1 MKPTRKSLI
10 TATIVLTVSL
20 TIVFLL
26 NTGKQKHETAV
37 FAMDTYMQIT
47 AYGRNGDKAI
57 QKAVEEI
64 KRLEGGLAASVINTD
79 SGVALNDDGEYL
91 LKRSME
97 LKDMTDGTFDIT
109 IYPIVKAWG
118 FPDKN
123 YRVPSEEE
131 LQHLLANKDTALQYD
146 FGGIAKG
153 YTSDS
158 VAKLMRESG
167 VKSAILNL
175 GGNVMTIGKKTD
187 GSNWKVAIKNPD
199 ASMEN
204 LGVLSVCDKAVITSG
219 GYERC
224 FEAGGKTYHHIIDP
238 QTGYPAESGLVSVTI
253 ISKDATLADA
263 LSTALFVMGKEKAVT
278 FWRKF
283 ADDFDFVLYDNKGAL
298 YVSEGIVDS
307 YSVTRE
313 YEVVKR

>member
-10 TATIVLTVSL
+10 AAAIVLTASIAVL
-20 TIVFLL
+20 FLL
-26 NTGKQKHETAV
+26 SSGKQKHKTDV

-47 AYGRNGDKAI
+47 AYGRHGEKAV
-57 QKAVEEI
+57 QRSVEEI
-64 KRLEGGLAASVINTD
+64 KRLESELAASAINTD
-79 SGVALNDDGEYL
+79 SGVSLTADGEYL
-91 LKRSME
+91 LKRSTE
-97 LKDMTDGTFDIT
+97 LKDMTDGAFDIT

-131 LQHLLANKDTALQYD
+131 IQNLLENKDIVLQYD

-158 VAKLMRESG
+158 VAKLMRECG
-167 VKSAILNL
+167 IKSAILNL
-175 GGNVMTIGKKTD
+175 GGNVMTIGKKPD
-187 GSNWKVAIKNPD
+187 GSDWKVAIKSPD
-199 ASMEN
+199 TSMEN
-204 LGVLSVCDKAVITSG
+204 LGVLSVYDKAVITSG

-224 FEAGGKTYHHIIDP
+224 FEADGKSYHHIIDP
-238 QTGYPAESGLVSVTI
+238 KTGYPAESGLVSVTI

-263 LSTALFVMGKEKAVT
+263 LSTALFVMGKDNAIA
-278 FWRKF
+278 FWRKY
-283 ADDFDFVLYDNKGAL
+283 ADDFDFVLYDNKGEL
-298 YVSEGIVDS
+298 YVSEGIADS
-307 YSVTRE
+307 YLAAME

>member
-10 TATIVLTVSL
+10 AAAIVLTASIAVL
-20 TIVFLL
+20 FLL
-26 NTGKQKHETAV
+26 SSGKQKHKTDV

-47 AYGRNGDKAI
+47 AYGRHGEKAV
-57 QKAVEEI
+57 QRSVEEI
-64 KRLEGGLAASVINTD
+64 KRLESELAASAINTD
-79 SGVALNDDGEYL
+79 SGVSLTADGEYL
-91 LKRSME
+91 LKRSTE
-97 LKDMTDGTFDIT
+97 LKDMTDGAFDIT

-131 LQHLLANKDTALQYD
+131 IQNLLENKDIVLQYD

-158 VAKLMRESG
+158 VAKLMRECG

-175 GGNVMTIGKKTD
+175 GGNVMTIGKKPD
-187 GSNWKVAIKNPD
+187 GSDWKVAIKSPD
-199 ASMEN
+199 TSMEN
-204 LGVLSVCDKAVITSG
+204 LGVLSVYDKAVITSG

-224 FEAGGKTYHHIIDP
+224 FEADGKSYHHIIDP
-238 QTGYPAESGLVSVTI
+238 KTGYPAESGLVSVTI

-263 LSTALFVMGKEKAVT
+263 LSTALFVMGKDNAIA
-278 FWRKF
+278 FWRKY
-283 ADDFDFVLYDNKGAL
+283 ADDFDFVLYDNKGEL
-298 YVSEGIVDS
+298 YVSEGIADS
-307 YSVTRE
+307 YLAAME

>member
-10 TATIVLTVSL
+10 AAAIVLTASL
-20 TIVFLL
+20 AVLFLL
-26 NTGKQKHETAV
+26 SEGKKKHKTEV

-47 AYGRNGDKAI
+47 AYGRHGDEAV

-64 KRLEGGLAASVINTD
+64 KRLEDELDASVINTD
-79 SGVALNDDGEYL
+79 RGVALTDDGEYL

-97 LKDMTDGTFDIT
+97 LKDMTEGAFDIT
-109 IYPIVKAWG
+109 IYPLVKAWG

-123 YRVPSEEE
+123 YRVPTEDEIQCL
-131 LQHLLANKDTALQYD
+131 LQNKNTDLQYD

-153 YTSDS
+153 YASDK
-158 VAKLMRESG
+158 VAKLMRECG

-175 GGNVMTIGKKTD
+175 GGNVMTIGKKSD
-187 GSNWKVAIKNPD
+187 GSSWKVAIKSPD

-224 FEAGGKTYHHIIDP
+224 FKANQKTYHHIIDP
-238 QTGYPAESGLVSVTI
+238 KTGYPAESGLVSVTI
-253 ISKDATLADA
+253 VSEDATLADA
-263 LSTALFVMGKEKAVT
+263 LSTALFVMGKDNAIA
-278 FWRKF
+278 FWRKY

-298 YVSEGIVDS
+298 YVSEGIADS
-307 YSVTRE
+307 YLAAME

>member
-10 TATIVLTVSL
+10 AAAIVLTASL
-20 TIVFLL
+20 AIVFLV
-26 NTGKQKHETAV
+26 NKGKQKHEADI

-47 AYGRNGDKAI
+47 VYGRHGDEAV
-57 QKAVEEI
+57 QKAVEKI
-64 KRLEGGLAASVINTD
+64 KRLEGELDASVINAE
-79 SGVALNDDGEYL
+79 SGVTLTDGGEYL

-131 LQHLLANKDTALQYD
+131 IQNLLENKDIVLQYD

-158 VAKLMRESG
+158 VAKLMRECG

-175 GGNVMTIGKKTD
+175 GGNVMTIGKKPD
-187 GSNWKVAIKNPD
+187 GSDWKVAIKSPD
-199 ASMEN
+199 TSMEN
-204 LGVLSVCDKAVITSG
+204 LGVLSVYDKAVITSG

-224 FEAGGKTYHHIIDP
+224 FEADGKSYHHIIDP
-238 QTGYPAESGLVSVTI
+238 KTGYPAESGLVSVTI

-263 LSTALFVMGKEKAVT
+263 LSTALFVMGKDNAIA
-278 FWRKF
+278 FWRKY
-283 ADDFDFVLYDNKGAL
+283 ADDFDFVLYDNKGEL
-298 YVSEGIVDS
+298 YVSEGIADS
-307 YSVTRE
+307 YLAAME